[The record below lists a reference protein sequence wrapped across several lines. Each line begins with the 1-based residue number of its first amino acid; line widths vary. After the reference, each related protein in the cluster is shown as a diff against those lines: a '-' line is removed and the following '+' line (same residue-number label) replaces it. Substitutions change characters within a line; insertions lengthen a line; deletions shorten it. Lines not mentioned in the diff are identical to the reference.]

1 MDFLTD
7 YLGED
12 VFSILHKYI
21 GDIIEELSCDRTD
34 FCDLPF
40 DAKLILKNAIK
51 NGSSCGTC
59 SQINNIRMNDLAFI
73 CSNDTLFPYN
83 KKLDVIKI
91 KINNIPHTV
100 YRLYGL
106 YIEDR
111 NIHLY
116 RNYLNSCIVINEVDK
131 SLFHVNAF
139 LMERGEISDGFS
151 QWYCRR

>member
-7 YLGED
+7 YFGND
-12 VFSILHKYI
+12 IFSILHKYI

-59 SQINNIRMNDLAFI
+59 RQTNNIGLNDLAFI

-91 KINNIPHTV
+91 KINNILHTV

-139 LMERGEISDGFS
+139 LIERGEISDGFS

>member
-1 MDFLTD
+1 
-7 YLGED
+7 
-12 VFSILHKYI
+12 
-21 GDIIEELSCDRTD
+21 
-34 FCDLPF
+34 
-40 DAKLILKNAIK
+40 
-51 NGSSCGTC
+51 
-59 SQINNIRMNDLAFI
+59 MNDLSFI

-116 RNYLNSCIVINEVDK
+116 RNYLNSCIVINEMDK

>member
-7 YLGED
+7 YFGND
-12 VFSILHKYI
+12 IFSILHKYI

-51 NGSSCGTC
+51 NGSYCGKC
-59 SQINNIRMNDLAFI
+59 SQTNNIGLNDLAFI

-91 KINNIPHTV
+91 KINNIPHIV

-116 RNYLNSCIVINEVDK
+116 RNYLNSCIVINEMDK